1 MIFPDELKC
10 LKVKTGRE
18 NDRIHLL
25 KYNTGQQFL
34 MFWMQ
39 DKSSDKDKEI
49 HKKLN
54 DLLHNPATATVASS
68 SGAGGGRLGSEQ
80 LMQMLGMQM
89 PPVPP
94 AVATTTSSSAAANPA
109 NNLLANLDFSSLLS
123 ANQSAGQ
130 SSSSSS
136 SSSTAAAATTT
147 IPLSSQNNNRRQL
160 LGLEDILTAD
170 SILDTGIMNDPEV
183 VASLLQYLPEEQRSE
198 AYLEETLRSA
208 QFFESLRMLSHALQS
223 DNFNS
228 VMMNF
233 NIDPAPGMQHL
244 IRNDAIGAFIAALQ
258 ATVDAQKSSESNSSS
273 TDSNNNNNNNSN
285 EEKK

>member
-10 LKVKTGRE
+10 LKVKTGRD

-39 DKSSDKDKEI
+39 DKSTDKDKDI

-54 DLLHNPATATVASS
+54 DLLHNPAAAASS
-68 SGAGGGRLGSEQ
+68 SSAAGASAGGGRLGSDQ
-80 LMQMLGMQM
+80 LMQMLGIQV
-89 PPVPP
+89 PNQTPTSVNPP
-94 AVATTTSSSAAANPA
+94 AQAATASNPV
-109 NNLLANLDFSSLLS
+109 NNLLANLDFSSLLTT
-123 ANQSAGQ
+123 NQNALQ

-136 SSSTAAAATTT
+136 
-147 IPLSSQNNNRRQL
+147 IPSQNMNSVNTRHPL

-170 SILDTGIMNDPEV
+170 SILDSGIMNDPEV

-198 AYLEETLRSA
+198 AHLEETLRSA

-244 IRNDAIGAFIAALQ
+244 LRNDAIGAFIAALQ
-258 ATVDAQKSSESNSSS
+258 ATVDAQRSTESSN
-273 TDSNNNNNNNSN
+273 TDNNNNNTSGNENSN
-285 EEKK
+285 NNERNE